1 MNPKLVINSANSYYF
16 YDIEGSL
23 ITGTDEWISFDNIDK
38 DLINATVAIEDRHFF
53 NHQGFDFLRIG
64 KAIYTNL
71 ASKTKNQGA
80 STITQQYAKNLYLD
94 FDKTWERK
102 INEAWLTIRLE
113 THYTKEEIIEGYLNT
128 INYGGIFGV
137 ENASKYYFNK
147 SAKDLTLEEASML
160 AGIPNYPSEY
170 SPFVNKE
177 AAKKRQNIVLSS
189 MVRDEYISQEDMDK
203 AYLKELNYANKVDET
218 KLNSLMYYQDEVIKE
233 LKKITSIPSSFITT
247 GGLKIY
253 TNLDIKAQEI
263 LENTIKKHSGEAQV
277 ASIIMQP
284 YTGQVLGLVG
294 GNDYSKSQFN
304 RATSNNRSVGSTIK
318 PFLYYAA
325 LENSFTP
332 STTFTSEKTT
342 FVFAENQ
349 TYTPTNFGDS
359 YPNKAISLATAIA
372 YSDNIFAVKTHL
384 FLGEEVLVDTMKR
397 VGVDTKLNSIPSL
410 ALGSQA
416 ISLLE
421 MTGAYA
427 TLANEG
433 YKIKPHFINKVEDIN
448 GHILYEYK
456 DIKEAVLNKSI
467 TFVLNELLA
476 NTSNPKFISYS
487 YPTAYSISS
496 KLTKKY
502 AIKTGTTNFD
512 HLVFGYNKDAVV
524 GIWTGYDDNRILL
537 DNDINTNKII
547 WSEII
552 EAYLKD
558 KPDNW
563 YSMPNNVVGIL
574 VDPISG
580 KISNDKN
587 STILYYIKGTEPSN
601 NYNLDDT
608 IPTIKTE

>member
-512 HLVFGYNKDAVV
+512 HLVFGYNKDAVI